1 MNAKLVL
8 TTAGMSAALISKALT
23 GALKQSTLSWLS
35 MVQDLIKVML
45 QMLKQTSSSKSIT
58 LNPKEH

>member
-1 MNAKLVL
+1 MNVIPVL
-8 TTAGMSAALISKALT
+8 TTAGKPAALISKALT

-35 MVQDLIKVML
+35 MAQDLIKVML